1 MIQRILE
8 FIITL
13 KLRRICVSQTS
24 GEICPRRRI
33 GAQVNK
39 KNSGNVEIDKSEIC
53 KSMNLKFIA
62 TIILHDT
69 FSILSNYQNWC

>member
-39 KNSGNVEIDKSEIC
+39 KIVEI
-53 KSMNLKFIA
+53 
-62 TIILHDT
+62 
-69 FSILSNYQNWC
+69 